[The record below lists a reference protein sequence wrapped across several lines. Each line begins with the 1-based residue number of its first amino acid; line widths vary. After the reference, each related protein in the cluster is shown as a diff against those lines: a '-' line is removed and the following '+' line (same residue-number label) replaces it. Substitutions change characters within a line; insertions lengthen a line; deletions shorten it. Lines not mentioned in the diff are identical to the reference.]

1 MPLFF
6 GSSGQRVEQGA
17 SEARKRPSGAFV
29 ARCAC
34 RGVITPRASLVA
46 RSKKEVTT
54 YVVTSFLD
62 SGRKLKCSGEVNSP
76 SAKVLLRKT
85 LVRRKSA
92 DFLDS
97 GRKLKCSGEV
107 NSPSAKV
114 LLRKTLVRRK
124 SADFLDSGRKL
135 KCSGE
140 VNSPSAKVLLRK
152 TLVRRKSADFLDS
165 GRKLKCSGE
174 VDPPSVRALL
184 RKKRRASFALFLQND
199 LKAMENIA
207 IIQLKNKNAAA
218 YGCANTH
225 MPAQVSLPPTQ

>member
-6 GSSGQRVEQGA
+6 DSSGQRVEQGA

-85 LVRRKSA
+85 LVRRKSVV
-92 DFLDS
+92 FCF
-97 GRKLKCSGEV
+97 GRPNRYGTSELGVLFFIRTIPV
-107 NSPSAKV
+107 NA
-114 LLRKTLVRRK
+114 
-124 SADFLDSGRKL
+124 
-135 KCSGE
+135 
-140 VNSPSAKVLLRK
+140 
-152 TLVRRKSADFLDS
+152 
-165 GRKLKCSGE
+165 
-174 VDPPSVRALL
+174 
-184 RKKRRASFALFLQND
+184 
-199 LKAMENIA
+199 
-207 IIQLKNKNAAA
+207 
-218 YGCANTH
+218 
-225 MPAQVSLPPTQ
+225 

>member
-6 GSSGQRVEQGA
+6 DSSGQRGEQGA

-46 RSKKEVTT
+46 RSKKEVAT

-140 VNSPSAKVLLRK
+140 VNSPSA
-152 TLVRRKSADFLDS
+152 
-165 GRKLKCSGE
+165 
-174 VDPPSVRALL
+174 RALL

>member
-6 GSSGQRVEQGA
+6 DSSGQRGEQGA

-97 GRKLKCSGEV
+97 GRKLKCLGEV
-107 NSPSAKV
+107 NSPSTKV
-114 LLRKTLVRRK
+114 LLRKTLVWRK
-124 SADFLDSGRKL
+124 SVVFASVGQIDTGHPNWVSCFL
-135 KCSGE
+135 
-140 VNSPSAKVLLRK
+140 
-152 TLVRRKSADFLDS
+152 
-165 GRKLKCSGE
+165 
-174 VDPPSVRALL
+174 
-184 RKKRRASFALFLQND
+184 
-199 LKAMENIA
+199 
-207 IIQLKNKNAAA
+207 
-218 YGCANTH
+218 
-225 MPAQVSLPPTQ
+225 

>member
-85 LVRRKSA
+85 PVRRKSA

-107 NSPSAKV
+107 NSPS
-114 LLRKTLVRRK
+114 T
-124 SADFLDSGRKL
+124 
-135 KCSGE
+135 
-140 VNSPSAKVLLRK
+140 KVLLRK

>member
-6 GSSGQRVEQGA
+6 DSSGQRVEQGA

-34 RGVITPRASLVA
+34 RGAITPRASLVA

-140 VNSPSAKVLLRK
+140 VNSPSA
-152 TLVRRKSADFLDS
+152 
-165 GRKLKCSGE
+165 
-174 VDPPSVRALL
+174 RALL

>member
-6 GSSGQRVEQGA
+6 DSSGQRSEQGA

-107 NSPSAKV
+107 NSPSTKV

-140 VNSPSAKVLLRK
+140 VNS
-152 TLVRRKSADFLDS
+152 
-165 GRKLKCSGE
+165 
-174 VDPPSVRALL
+174 PSVRALL

>member
-34 RGVITPRASLVA
+34 RGTAVLRASLVA

-124 SADFLDSGRKL
+124 SVVFCFGRPNRYGTSELGVLFFYKNVPCQCL
-135 KCSGE
+135 KTG
-140 VNSPSAKVLLRK
+140 
-152 TLVRRKSADFLDS
+152 F
-165 GRKLKCSGE
+165 
-174 VDPPSVRALL
+174 
-184 RKKRRASFALFLQND
+184 
-199 LKAMENIA
+199 
-207 IIQLKNKNAAA
+207 
-218 YGCANTH
+218 
-225 MPAQVSLPPTQ
+225 

>member
-6 GSSGQRVEQGA
+6 DSSGQRVEQGA

-92 DFLDS
+92 DFLAE
-97 GRKLKCSGEV
+97 GRTGRERSE
-107 NSPSAKV
+107 
-114 LLRKTLVRRK
+114 KTPQWGVCRPLCVSRCDNTASEPRRPLQK
-124 SADFLDSGRKL
+124 RGHNICCDLFFGFRQEIKMLGR
-135 KCSGE
+135 SE
-140 VNSPSAKVLLRK
+140 
-152 TLVRRKSADFLDS
+152 
-165 GRKLKCSGE
+165 
-174 VDPPSVRALL
+174 
-184 RKKRRASFALFLQND
+184 FALRQGFAAQ
-199 LKAMENIA
+199 KASGFFCTFFA
-207 IIQLKNKNAAA
+207 K
-218 YGCANTH
+218 
-225 MPAQVSLPPTQ
+225 

>member
-6 GSSGQRVEQGA
+6 DSSGQRGEQGA

-62 SGRKLKCSGEVNSP
+62 SGRELKCSGEVNSP

-107 NSPSAKV
+107 NLPSAKV

-124 SADFLDSGRKL
+124 SVVFCFGRPNRYGTSEPGVL
-135 KCSGE
+135 FFIRTFP
-140 VNSPSAKVLLRK
+140 VNA
-152 TLVRRKSADFLDS
+152 
-165 GRKLKCSGE
+165 
-174 VDPPSVRALL
+174 
-184 RKKRRASFALFLQND
+184 
-199 LKAMENIA
+199 
-207 IIQLKNKNAAA
+207 
-218 YGCANTH
+218 
-225 MPAQVSLPPTQ
+225 

>member
-6 GSSGQRVEQGA
+6 GSSGQRGEQGA

-29 ARCAC
+29 AHCAC
-34 RGVITPRASLVA
+34 RGTAVLRASLVA

-76 SAKVLLRKT
+76 SAKV
-85 LVRRKSA
+85 
-92 DFLDS
+92 
-97 GRKLKCSGEV
+97 
-107 NSPSAKV
+107 
-114 LLRKTLVRRK
+114 
-124 SADFLDSGRKL
+124 
-135 KCSGE
+135 
-140 VNSPSAKVLLRK
+140 
-152 TLVRRKSADFLDS
+152 
-165 GRKLKCSGE
+165 
-174 VDPPSVRALL
+174 LL

>member
-6 GSSGQRVEQGA
+6 DSSGQRVEQGA

-46 RSKKEVTT
+46 RSKKEVAT

-76 SAKVLLRKT
+76 SA
-85 LVRRKSA
+85 
-92 DFLDS
+92 
-97 GRKLKCSGEV
+97 
-107 NSPSAKV
+107 
-114 LLRKTLVRRK
+114 
-124 SADFLDSGRKL
+124 
-135 KCSGE
+135 
-140 VNSPSAKVLLRK
+140 
-152 TLVRRKSADFLDS
+152 
-165 GRKLKCSGE
+165 
-174 VDPPSVRALL
+174 RALL

>member
-6 GSSGQRVEQGA
+6 DSSGQRGEQGA

-62 SGRKLKCSGEVNSP
+62 SGRKLKCSGEVNLP

-97 GRKLKCSGEV
+97 SRKLKCSGEV
-107 NSPSAKV
+107 NSPS
-114 LLRKTLVRRK
+114 T
-124 SADFLDSGRKL
+124 
-135 KCSGE
+135 
-140 VNSPSAKVLLRK
+140 KVLLRK

>member
-6 GSSGQRVEQGA
+6 DSSGQRGEQGA

-62 SGRKLKCSGEVNSP
+62 SGRELKCSGEVNSP

-107 NSPSAKV
+107 NSPS
-114 LLRKTLVRRK
+114 T
-124 SADFLDSGRKL
+124 
-135 KCSGE
+135 
-140 VNSPSAKVLLRK
+140 KVLLRK

>member
-1 MPLFF
+1 MLGRSEFALHQGFAAQNACTAQKRRFF
-6 GSSGQRVEQGA
+6 DSSGQRVEQGA

-76 SAKVLLRKT
+76 SAK
-85 LVRRKSA
+85 
-92 DFLDS
+92 
-97 GRKLKCSGEV
+97 
-107 NSPSAKV
+107 
-114 LLRKTLVRRK
+114 
-124 SADFLDSGRKL
+124 
-135 KCSGE
+135 
-140 VNSPSAKVLLRK
+140 
-152 TLVRRKSADFLDS
+152 
-165 GRKLKCSGE
+165 
-174 VDPPSVRALL
+174 ALL

>member
-6 GSSGQRVEQGA
+6 DSSGQRGEQGA

-62 SGRKLKCSGEVNSP
+62 SGRELKCSGEVNSP

-107 NSPSAKV
+107 NLPSAKV

-124 SADFLDSGRKL
+124 SVVFCFGRPNRYGTSEL
-135 KCSGE
+135 G
-140 VNSPSAKVLLRK
+140 VLFFIRTFPVK
-152 TLVRRKSADFLDS
+152 D
-165 GRKLKCSGE
+165 
-174 VDPPSVRALL
+174 
-184 RKKRRASFALFLQND
+184 
-199 LKAMENIA
+199 
-207 IIQLKNKNAAA
+207 
-218 YGCANTH
+218 
-225 MPAQVSLPPTQ
+225 